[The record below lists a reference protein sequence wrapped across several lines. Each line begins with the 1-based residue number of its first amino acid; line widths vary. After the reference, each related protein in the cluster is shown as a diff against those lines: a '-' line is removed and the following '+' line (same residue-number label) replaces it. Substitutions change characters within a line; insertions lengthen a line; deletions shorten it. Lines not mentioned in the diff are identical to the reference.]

1 MQSAMAATRGGSIAA
16 AAAAPRAAAGRRS
29 VSANVAARPCVRV
42 ASASAEPMTSGTEIE
57 FT

>member
-1 MQSAMAATRGGSIAA
+1 MQTALAATRGGSI

-29 VSANVAARPCVRV
+29 AANVAPAARPCVRV